1 MNELSPSATTKKGR
15 RGSDIEFATE
25 IGQGLLLEV
34 RKMQAALHQKE
45 QQVNQLISQKAD
57 LERDN
62 ELMVSQLRQRE
73 EVQGIFMHM
82 DYQIV
87 HNLIVIYLSRS
98 AKGANMGFGTCQT
111 GFVSQHHRSTAGIES
126 FTR

>member
-1 MNELSPSATTKKGR
+1 MPPSPSATTRKGR
-15 RGSDIEFATE
+15 RGNDTEFATE
-25 IGQGLLLEV
+25 IAQGLLLEV

-73 EVQGIFMHM
+73 EVQGI
-82 DYQIV
+82 I
-87 HNLIVIYLSRS
+87 L
-98 AKGANMGFGTCQT
+98 
-111 GFVSQHHRSTAGIES
+111 
-126 FTR
+126 

>member
-1 MNELSPSATTKKGR
+1 MPPSPSATTTKKGR
-15 RGSDIEFATE
+15 RGNDIEFATE

-73 EVQGIFMHM
+73 EVQGMIMHV
-82 DYQIV
+82 DYQ
-87 HNLIVIYLSRS
+87 L
-98 AKGANMGFGTCQT
+98 M
-111 GFVSQHHRSTAGIES
+111 HRLMMFI
-126 FTR
+126 